1 MRYRNAPVR
10 PLGPTNNI
18 HRLCSTL
25 GLHPV
30 CIARLH
36 PQPDDENYSLALDF
50 CLQKAYYHS
59 FADVNPRQTEEFYAE

>member
-1 MRYRNAPVR
+1 MMLLACTEAPAPQPTSH
-10 PLGPTNNI
+10 PL
-18 HRLCSTL
+18 STL
-25 GLHPV
+25 GLNLV
-30 CIARLH
+30 SIACLH